1 MAARRRRPRRPAA
14 SNQRSAPLVEEP
26 RRRTVAASPTP
37 SERRAHGE
45 RIKGL
50 TDFIEYLGSKERDL
64 TLLGR
69 GETSLYH
76 YTNLEGLKG
85 ILENHDLWLT
95 HARYSNDEREI
106 TLGLNIAAG
115 AVTSLQQQPA
125 TAASRAYLAQLK
137 ALLDPNQSADVYIC
151 CFCDEG
157 DRLSQWR
164 AYGGDGNGVTLEI
177 NPREFAPFTGYRPTG
192 VLSLWKVHYDRNKQL
207 ALMRDAVEW
216 TFQRYGK
223 RMTPVEA
230 AQVARRIIDFFVPTF
245 KDDGFAEEQE
255 WRLIF
260 SPMAG
265 AATPRF
271 RVARNM
277 MGRYFSLKE
286 LVAASKS
293 PGGKGWRLPI
303 RSVRIGPSR
312 HKELNALSAEALLVS
327 AGYEGVIVERSPIAY
342 RGT

>member
-1 MAARRRRPRRPAA
+1 MAKRRRSRSTPAV
-14 SNQRSAPLVEEP
+14 NQRQPVPLEETRGP
-26 RRRTVAASPTP
+26 TIAASPTP
-37 SERRAHGE
+37 VERRAHGE

-50 TDFIEYLGSKERDL
+50 NAFIEYLGSKERDL
-64 TLLGR
+64 TLVGR
-69 GETSLYH
+69 GETSLFH
-76 YTNLEGLKG
+76 YTNLDGLKG
-85 ILENHDLWLT
+85 IIENHDLWLT

-106 TLGLNIAAG
+106 TLGLSIAAE
-115 AVTSLQQQPA
+115 AVTALRKQPGS
-125 TAASRAYLAQLK
+125 AAWRAYLDQLQGR
-137 ALLDPNQSADVYIC
+137 LDSNQSADVYIC

-177 NPREFAPFTGYRPTG
+177 NPKEFAPFTGYRPTG
-192 VLSLWKVHYDRNKQL
+192 VLSLWKVKYDRNEQIN
-207 ALMRDAVEW
+207 LMRDAVHW
-216 TFQRYGK
+216 TFQRYGG
-223 RMTPVEA
+223 RMDPAEVA
-230 AQVARRIIDFFVPTF
+230 NVARRIIDFFVPTF
-245 KDDGFAEEQE
+245 KDNGFMEENE

-277 MGRYFSLKE
+277 MNRYFSLKE

-293 PGGKGWRLPI
+293 RQRKGWRLPI
-303 RSVRIGPSR
+303 RAVRIGPSR
-312 HKELNALSAEALLVS
+312 HKELNALSAESLLVS
-327 AGYEGVIVERSPIAY
+327 SGYEGVIVNRSPIAY